1 MRESAFTSHKRE
13 QPRADTI
20 CWSASHDEPNCKIE
34 SGRRAAEGGT
44 VSGQREAAMLVDA
57 VNWKDRVIDDLRSEQ
72 GRLSAREHQVSVKL
86 IGEVA
91 ALIAS
96 NIASGEV
103 LSLADSIRR
112 ALSRNELSISARQAG
127 RVAKFLEARG
137 HAASLRVC
145 FGRPNF
151 VVPHRTRAEA
161 HKGENAKRLREIV
174 APLYR
179 PSVSRR
185 SSTTRDFHTSR
196 RQMAGNPSHS

>member
-1 MRESAFTSHKRE
+1 
-13 QPRADTI
+13 
-20 CWSASHDEPNCKIE
+20 
-34 SGRRAAEGGT
+34 

-112 ALSRNELSISARQAG
+112 ALNRNELPISARQAG

-137 HAASLRVC
+137 HAASLRAC
-145 FGRPNF
+145 MMEGGQ
-151 VVPHRTRAEA
+151 T
-161 HKGENAKRLREIV
+161 
-174 APLYR
+174 
-179 PSVSRR
+179 
-185 SSTTRDFHTSR
+185 SSSHT
-196 RQMAGNPSHS
+196 